1 MISPRIKA
9 HLQTIIQTDNDINH
23 FFLNYLYEYKDN
35 FEQFYNHRELITDF
49 IIQYLKVNKI
59 RIRTRDY
66 NYTKQKIIKV
76 IEKLFNYAIENEI
89 YTHSRGI
96 II

>member
-23 FFLNYLYEYKDN
+23 FFLNYLDEYKEN
-35 FEQFYNHRELITDF
+35 FEEFYNHRELITDF
-49 IIQYLKVNKI
+49 LIQYLKVNKI

-76 IEKLFNYAIENEI
+76 IEKLFNYTIENEI